1 MRFRLLALLAIMGC
15 LAAAAPA
22 APEAAAASAPDAA
35 TASLP
40 VSTAAS
46 PATAAA
52 ASPETATAASLP
64 ASAVAG
70 WEPTAAAGSPPD
82 AAASYADNAGTATH
96 VLRLSVAL
104 EQAAAQGPGFAAA
117 ALQERL
123 RVLAEEA
130 NAVRGRPALT
140 LTSWTEL
147 HPEIGHVL
155 SGAATWQ
162 VDEHLAFDASFSVA
176 PEFGGRL
183 TAGFRRAL
191 WPPAPRDL
199 AEEERA
205 LTTAIVR
212 RRADDEAFDAAL
224 DVIRAFYALRDAQFG
239 VLVAEQALSVASL
252 RAAIAEDRFAA
263 GELGL
268 AEWQAAQR
276 AQRQAQFD
284 VRAARIAHR
293 QAAERLARL
302 MAAAGQPAAGGQVLL
317 DGSFQELVDDLPW
330 PAVQAAVEHVLAEA
344 EDALG
349 GRFLANDTAYLEAVR
364 AELEQALAAAD
375 AERATRVNWQAVIEY
390 TLPFGSSDA
399 GGGSFAPGSAAGGS
413 GAGGGSS
420 PSSGTG
426 PGSGLEADPNP
437 GPGAGSNFGSG
448 TGTTSTGPLLS
459 PAGRGELA
467 VYLVAA
473 LDLSGAG
480 RVRHQQA
487 QTSLELAR
495 LRTEQARHAAL
506 DAGLAAVRTAE
517 NAAFALELAN
527 EAVEQAQDTMALVQ
541 RRTVLGFA
549 PPLELEEA
557 RLELLRA
564 RRDAARA
571 EAELHLAWLELA
583 RRLGIAPRWP

>member
-1 MRFRLLALLAIMGC
+1 PVRFRLLALLAIMGC

-70 WEPTAAAGSPPD
+70 WEPTAAAGSP
-82 AAASYADNAGTATH
+82 
-96 VLRLSVAL
+96 
-104 EQAAAQGPGFAAA
+104 AA

-224 DVIRAFYALRDAQFG
+224 DVIRAFYALRDAQF
-239 VLVAEQALSVASL
+239 
-252 RAAIAEDRFAA
+252 
-263 GELGL
+263 
-268 AEWQAAQR
+268 
-276 AQRQAQFD
+276 
-284 VRAARIAHR
+284 
-293 QAAERLARL
+293 
-302 MAAAGQPAAGGQVLL
+302 
-317 DGSFQELVDDLPW
+317 
-330 PAVQAAVEHVLAEA
+330 
-344 EDALG
+344 
-349 GRFLANDTAYLEAVR
+349 
-364 AELEQALAAAD
+364 
-375 AERATRVNWQAVIEY
+375 
-390 TLPFGSSDA
+390 
-399 GGGSFAPGSAAGGS
+399 
-413 GAGGGSS
+413 
-420 PSSGTG
+420 
-426 PGSGLEADPNP
+426 
-437 GPGAGSNFGSG
+437 
-448 TGTTSTGPLLS
+448 
-459 PAGRGELA
+459 
-467 VYLVAA
+467 
-473 LDLSGAG
+473 
-480 RVRHQQA
+480 
-487 QTSLELAR
+487 
-495 LRTEQARHAAL
+495 
-506 DAGLAAVRTAE
+506 
-517 NAAFALELAN
+517 
-527 EAVEQAQDTMALVQ
+527 
-541 RRTVLGFA
+541 
-549 PPLELEEA
+549 
-557 RLELLRA
+557 
-564 RRDAARA
+564 
-571 EAELHLAWLELA
+571 
-583 RRLGIAPRWP
+583 